1 MDEPDTPL
9 DIRVAPLGEYV
20 IVPKGTKFRGAG
32 KLGLNE
38 LPFGDTYIDHNCF
51 VGKGLRFAHLNIRS
65 LHYKL
70 DHVNM
75 FLHHNDTDVFCITE
89 TWLNDD
95 FDDNDMHI
103 DGYNVFR
110 LDRIK
115 DMEHGG
121 ILCYIKNGI
130 SCKQISDLDDDIV
143 EAMWLELN
151 LPQTKP
157 ILLGAVYRPPDSK
170 AEYLSRIDS
179 LFQECTNLYV
189 ALVQG
194 VRPFSVKISGLVC
207 VVSHLILLST
217 TTAKYSVIIW
227 PSL

>member
-1 MDEPDTPL
+1 M
-9 DIRVAPLGEYV
+9 VSKHV
-20 IVPKGTKFRGAG
+20 IIVSLTFMILVLMLTFKSNIWWCDQCFTRAC
-32 KLGLNE
+32 LNE
-38 LPFGDTYIDHNCF
+38 FPFDDTYIDHNCF

-65 LHYKL
+65 LRYKL
-70 DHVNM
+70 DHVNL
-75 FLHHNDTDVFCITE
+75 FLHHNDIDVFCITE

-115 DMEHGG
+115 DMEQGG
-121 ILCYIKNGI
+121 ILRYIKNGI

-157 ILLGAVYRPPDSK
+157 ILLWHCLQA
-170 AEYLSRIDS
+170 SR
-179 LFQECTNLYV
+179 FK
-189 ALVQG
+189 G
-194 VRPFSVKISGLVC
+194 
-207 VVSHLILLST
+207 
-217 TTAKYSVIIW
+217 
-227 PSL
+227 